1 MILKI
6 FKKKI
11 QRENR
16 NFVTRLYTMGIMVLV
31 MLALFEARA
40 SEEDMTIQQKLI
52 SDFSMPE
59 EIDQWRVVN
68 DGVMGGLSQSQI
80 NKTQDNTA
88 VFQGTVSLE
97 NYGGFASV
105 RTLPRMYNLTGYS
118 GLIIRVKGDGKRYQF
133 RIRTDAQFD
142 GIGYRSH
149 FTTKADTWITVR
161 VPFSG
166 FVPTFRGRV
175 LSDAPPLA
183 SDQIRQLGFLI
194 ADKQEGSFRLEIDW
208 IKAYKKE

>member
-1 MILKI
+1 MKLIMYELTMQPKI
-6 FKKKI
+6 RKFA
-11 QRENR
+11 NM
-16 NFVTRLYTMGIMVLV
+16 LYLIVIIGFIIFSMGANGI
-31 MLALFEARA
+31 
-40 SEEDMTIQQKLI
+40 SEDMNTQQKMVI
-52 SDFSMPE
+52 EFSTPE

-68 DGVMGGLSQSQI
+68 DGVMGGLSKSQI

-88 VFQGTVSLE
+88 VFQGTISLE

-105 RTLPRMYNLTGYS
+105 RTRPRTYNLTDYT

-133 RIRTDAQFD
+133 RVRTDDQSD

-149 FTTKADTWITVR
+149 FTTKVDTWITVR
-161 VPFSG
+161 VPFSE

-175 LSDAPPLA
+175 LTDAPPLA
-183 SDQIRQLGFLI
+183 PDQIRQIGFLI

-208 IKAYKKE
+208 IQAYKTK